1 MGFIQDIASVLPTIM
16 GVITPLFNAKTND
29 YLRYSLGNDTNDVN
43 GKRYIAFRKEGD
55 KIMACNP
62 FNEPVA
68 LVFPERNGINGE
80 TVTIPA
86 TDHWPV
92 TSMMVE
98 RACANVDDF
107 QILKGGIQDD
117 GSANGLADNENLEAT
132 ISATGK
138 VANADGQSKI
148 GTALGIK
155 INGNDL
161 SVIVNPPYSLD
172 GIASLEI
179 SGDSDQPCRLFKNT
193 LNDGSTP
200 SPVQSKRNNVS
211 PLEMKFPDALD
222 SLKDSKKLFVSI
234 SARCSCPAS
243 HLKTQAKRGKKA
255 QESDWDF
262 LKTGR
267 CLNE

>member
-1 MGFIQDIASVLPTIM
+1 MGFLQDIASVLPTIM

-29 YLRYSLGNDTNDVN
+29 YLRYSFGEKDNAANGN
-43 GKRYIAFRKEGD
+43 KYIAFRKEGNE
-55 KIMACNP
+55 IMVCNP
-62 FNEPVA
+62 FPEPVA
-68 LVFPERNGINGE
+68 LVFPEKNGISGE
-80 TVTIPA
+80 TLTIPA
-86 TDHWPV
+86 TSHWPA
-92 TSMMVE
+92 TSMLVQ

-107 QILKGGIQDD
+107 QILKGGIKDD
-117 GSANGLADNENLEAT
+117 DSTNGLADNEPLEAT

-138 VANADGQSKI
+138 VANSDGRSKI
-148 GTALGIK
+148 GTSIEIK
-155 INGNDL
+155 INGSDL

-172 GIASLEI
+172 GIASLEV
-179 SGDSDQPCRLFKNT
+179 SGDSDQPCRLFKNA

-200 SPVQSKRNNVS
+200 SPVQSKRGNIS

-222 SLKDSKKLFVSI
+222 SFKDSNKLFISV

-243 HLKTQAKRGKKA
+243 HLRSQAKHGKKV
-255 QESDWDF
+255 QEYDWDF

>member
-1 MGFIQDIASVLPTIM
+1 MGFIQDIASVIPTIM
-16 GVITPLFNAKTND
+16 GVLTPLFNAKTND
-29 YLRYSLGNDTNDVN
+29 YLRFSLGDDIDGAN
-43 GKRYIAFRKEGD
+43 GNKYIAFRKEGNE
-55 KIMACNP
+55 IMACNP

-68 LVFPERNGINGE
+68 LVFPEKNGIGGE
-80 TVTIPA
+80 TLTLSA
-86 TDHWPV
+86 TNHWPV
-92 TSMMVE
+92 GNMLVE

-107 QILKGGIQDD
+107 QILKGGIKDD
-117 GSANGLADNENLEAT
+117 ASTNGLADSESLEAT

-138 VANADGQSKI
+138 VANANGQSKI
-148 GTALGIK
+148 GTAIGVK
-155 INGNDL
+155 INGGDL

-200 SPVQSKRNNVS
+200 SPVQSKRNNIS
-211 PLEMKFPDALD
+211 PLEMKFPNALD
-222 SLKDSKKLFVSI
+222 SFKDSKKLFVSV

-243 HLKTQAKRGKKA
+243 HLRAQAKRGKKM